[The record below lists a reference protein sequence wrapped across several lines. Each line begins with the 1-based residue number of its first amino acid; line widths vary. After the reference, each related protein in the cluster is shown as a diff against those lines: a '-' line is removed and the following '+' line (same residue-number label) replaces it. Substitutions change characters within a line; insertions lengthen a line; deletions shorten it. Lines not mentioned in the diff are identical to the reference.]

1 MNYSSGPQFD
11 VPSELP
17 ENIRA
22 ILETAR
28 DIGLTIKP
36 TFFEGVRHQGWTIYR
51 RPAEDYLTVRIAPT
65 PLRYA
70 VTCHLYPNGS
80 DKDAHVIP
88 TRDAIS
94 ALMDF

>member
-1 MNYSSGPQFD
+1 MNYSCGTQFD

-28 DIGLTIKP
+28 DIGLTVEP